1 MKRIL
6 NKLLTIVDNQS
17 IRNKLLFLYFACVLT
32 PLLIADIFI
41 IGTMVKQNHN
51 KTVLQ
56 AGTVAQSVYFD
67 LENMIEEVAD
77 RVNLLYINYEVND
90 FLETRFRTQSDYFKA
105 SYEFSNGIMKWLAT
119 RNTKMYF
126 YTDNDT
132 IVPGGYFLSL
142 EDIKNAKWYK
152 DFEQSGRN
160 AQLVAYFA
168 EGDKFNATA
177 RRKVTFVRQN
187 NYFADSK
194 YNKVIC
200 SDMDYNSV
208 VQKITNMNYEM
219 PIYIC
224 SGDRILC
231 ANNGHSSYT
240 QDFDCLTGEEDI
252 LYEMEK
258 NLYGLDLRIL
268 ILGQKDEM
276 FSGLKREIPFIIIV
290 LAANIIL
297 PNFFVNLFNRSFVER
312 LSELNDAFDMEDIE
326 SLNKIDVIRGSD
338 EITNLMFSYNRMVD
352 KSQELIDTV
361 YKDKMERQEID
372 IARQN
377 AELLALHS
385 QINPHFLFNTL
396 ESIRM
401 HSVLKGEKETADM
414 IGKLAVLERQNV
426 EWGNDSVLV
435 SEEVVFIE
443 RYLELQKYRFGD
455 RLSYEVEIAEN
466 CKCYYL
472 PKLSLVTFVENACV
486 HGMEHKVGMCR
497 VYVSVYQRGDYL
509 YLEIEDTGSGMEE
522 NKVMEL
528 VDKLKNCDITMLM
541 ESKSIGMINAYLR
554 LKMVTNNEVDFVF
567 ESELDVGTYML
578 IKIPVNKLTKDEGD
592 QKC

>member
-1 MKRIL
+1 MK
-6 NKLLTIVDNQS
+6 KLLNRLLSIVDNQS

-41 IGTMVKQNHN
+41 IGTVLKQNRN
-51 KTVLQ
+51 KTMLQ
-56 AGTVAQSVYFD
+56 ATTIADSVYFD
-67 LENMIEEVAD
+67 LENTIEEVAD
-77 RVNLLYINYEVND
+77 RVNRLNINHDVND
-90 FLETRFRTQSDYFKA
+90 FLETRFKTQSDFFKA
-105 SYEFSNGIMKWLAT
+105 SYELTNGIMKWVAT

-126 YTDNDT
+126 FTDNKT
-132 IVPGGYFLSL
+132 IVSGGNFLAID
-142 EDIKNAKWYK
+142 DIKDTSWY
-152 DFEQSGRN
+152 EQFVESGRS
-160 AQLVAYFA
+160 AQLTFYFSEA
-168 EGDKFNATA
+168 DKFNATS
-177 RRKVTFVRQN
+177 RRKVTFVRKDD
-187 NYFADSK
+187 YFAESK

-200 SDMDYNSV
+200 CDIDYTFV
-208 VQKITNMNYEM
+208 VQKVTNMNYEM
-219 PIYIC
+219 PIYVC
-224 SGDRILC
+224 TGDEILC
-231 ANNGHSSYT
+231 ATDGHSAYT
-240 QDFDCLTGEEDI
+240 QDFDHLTGDEEVI
-252 LYEMEK
+252 LELDK

-268 ILGQKDEM
+268 ILKQEGDLSSD
-276 FSGLKREIPFIIIV
+276 FLRDVPLFLVV
-290 LAANIIL
+290 LAANILL
-297 PNFFVNLFNRSFVER
+297 PNLFVNLFNRSFVER
-312 LSELNDAFDMEDIE
+312 LSELNDAFDMENIE

-338 EITNLMFSYNRMVD
+338 EITNLMHSYNRMVD

-426 EWGNDSVLV
+426 DWGNDSVLIR
-435 SEEVVFIE
+435 EETVFIE

-455 RLSYEVEIAEN
+455 RLQYEMEVADD
-466 CKCYYL
+466 CGDFYL

-497 VYVSVYQRGDYL
+497 VYVSVYRRGNYL
-509 YLEIEDTGSGMEE
+509 YLEIEDTGSGMDEE
-522 NKVMEL
+522 KTAEL
-528 VDKLKNCDITMLM
+528 VDKMKKCDIAMLK

-554 LKMVTNNEVDFVF
+554 LKMVTDNEVDFVF
-567 ESELDVGTYML
+567 ESEIDVGTYML
-578 IKIPVNKLTKDEGD
+578 IKIPIDKLTKDEGV
-592 QKC
+592 